1 MIAGAVRV
9 AALLTAAWPW
19 CSRARS
25 THLCGRSVCRGEVI
39 ALVHARDSDDDQG
52 SKPGHGKAKVAAT
65 ALALG
70 LPVVRDFTQIVTEVL
85 NWFT

>member
-1 MIAGAVRV
+1 
-9 AALLTAAWPW
+9 
-19 CSRARS
+19 
-25 THLCGRSVCRGEVI
+25 VI